1 MMNNKCY
8 VYYRQILPTHA
19 AWKQHVILAHNLS
32 ANDAHNG
39 LLILEEAQMVLQIM
53 RPTKLDMLV
62 NIIKHC
68 AKQNKDRDDTQ
79 SDKD

>member
-1 MMNNKCY
+1 
-8 VYYRQILPTHA
+8 
-19 AWKQHVILAHNLS
+19 VILTHNLS

-68 AKQNKDRDDTQ
+68 AKQNKNRDGTQ
-79 SDKD
+79 SNKD

>member
-8 VYYRQILPTHA
+8 IYYYQVLPTYA

-32 ANDAHNG
+32 VNDAHNG
-39 LLILEEAQMVLQIM
+39 LLILEEARMVLETM
-53 RPTKLDMLV
+53 RPTRLDMLF

-68 AKQNKDRDDTQ
+68 AK
-79 SDKD
+79 